1 MKYISVA
8 DAAKKWKISER
19 SVRNYCAHGRIAD
32 VVLTGK
38 TWNIPADAVK
48 PGRKPKQSKKPH
60 TLLDI
65 LQEEQS
71 SKQHGGIYHKI
82 QIDLTYNSNHIEG
95 SQLTHDQTRY
105 IFETNTIGMEDKS
118 AKVDDI
124 VETANHFKCID
135 KIIENANYKISERFI
150 KELHSLLKNGTS
162 DSRKSWFMVGDYK
175 RQPNE
180 VGGHA
185 TTSPEQV
192 AAKMKTLLAKYN
204 RKNKHTFE
212 ELLDFHYQFEAIHP
226 FQDGNGRIGR
236 LLLFKECLR
245 NNIVPFIITDK
256 IKMFYYKGLNEWSRN
271 HERLTDTCLAAQDQ
285 MKAVLDYFKIFY

>member
-1 MKYISVA
+1 MA

-105 IFETNTIGMEDKS
+105 IFETNTIGLEDKS

-124 VETANHFKCID
+124 VETANHFKCINR
-135 KIIENANYKISERFI
+135 IIENANYKISERFI

>member
-105 IFETNTIGMEDKS
+105 IFETNTIGLEDKS

-124 VETANHFKCID
+124 VETANHFKCINR
-135 KIIENANYKISERFI
+135 IIENANYKISERFI

>member
-1 MKYISVA
+1 MEYISAVQ
-8 DAAKKWKISER
+8 AAKKWKISER
-19 SVRNYCAHGRIAD
+19 SVRNYCAHGRITGAF
-32 VVLTGK
+32 LTGK
-38 TWNIPADAVK
+38 TWNIPAEASK
-48 PGRKPKQSKKPH
+48 PMRKPKQSKH
-60 TLLDI
+60 ATTLLNI
-65 LQEEQS
+65 LKAEQS
-71 SKQHGGIYHKI
+71 SKQHGSIYHKI

-105 IFETNTIGMEDKS
+105 IFETNTIGVEDNTV
-118 AKVDDI
+118 KVDDI

-135 KIIENANYKISERFI
+135 MIIENANYKPSEHFL
-150 KELHSLLKNGTS
+150 KELHAVLKNGTS
-162 DSRKSWFMVGDYK
+162 DSRKAWFAVGDYK
-175 RQPNE
+175 RKPNE

-192 AAKMKTLLAKYN
+192 VAKMKTLLAKYN

-236 LLLFKECLR
+236 LILFKECLR

-256 IKMFYYKGLNEWSRN
+256 IKMFYYKGLNEWPKN

-285 MKAVLDYFKIFY
+285 MKAVLDYFEIKY

>member
-1 MKYISVA
+1 MEYISVA
-8 DAAKKWKISER
+8 DVAKKWKISER
-19 SVRNYCAHGRIAD
+19 SVRNYCAQGRIANA
-32 VVLTGK
+32 VLTGK
-38 TWNIPADAVK
+38 TWNIPSDATK
-48 PGRKPKQSKKPH
+48 PTRKPKQVTKLR

-105 IFETNTIGMEDKS
+105 IFETNTIGMENQS
-118 AKVDDI
+118 TKVDDI

-135 KIIENANYKISERFI
+135 RIIENANYNISERFL

-162 DSRKSWFMVGDYK
+162 DSRKSWFAVGDYK

-192 AAKMKTLLAKYN
+192 SSKIKALLSKYN
-204 RKNKHTFE
+204 RKSKHTFE

-236 LLLFKECLR
+236 LILFKECLR
-245 NNIVPFIITDK
+245 NNIVPFIITDNIK
-256 IKMFYYKGLNEWSRN
+256 IYYYKGLNEWPHN

-285 MKAVLDYFKIFY
+285 MKAVLEYFRIAY